1 MRKCYLVKESNEL
14 VAAEIEEVKEA
25 EEVIDEIEEMV
36 EKLIEEVLEE
46 DVEEVNEVV
55 ICKYCRKKEYY
66 FSMRWLNGKELCRS
80 CYKKEYEDFT
90 GDLYEWNDLDGFRPK

>member
-1 MRKCYLVKESNEL
+1 MKRINILCPNCFKGKLLEVNKGDCLCDKCGQEFRRTGEKSVKFIS
-14 VAAEIEEVKEA
+14 K
-25 EEVIDEIEEMV
+25 V
-36 EKLIEEVLEE
+36 E
-46 DVEEVNEVV
+46 NEVV